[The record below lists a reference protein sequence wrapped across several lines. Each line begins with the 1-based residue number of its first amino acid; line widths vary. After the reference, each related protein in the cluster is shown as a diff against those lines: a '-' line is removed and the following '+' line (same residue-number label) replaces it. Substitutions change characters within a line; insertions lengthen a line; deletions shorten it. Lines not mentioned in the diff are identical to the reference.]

1 MPASPRR
8 TWTTGSA
15 DAELTR
21 AVKDVASRSHG
32 VPSPEGGPIR
42 PSQQFGRISLKLFES
57 APHPP
62 QGHQLGGILIPV
74 DLVAAQY
81 RIQEVARVQL
91 PARGSWPRWPS
102 AIGTSHSMPI
112 CWPISCRRS
121 LTVRSPTGTRLNRWH
136 SRTSSVSVAFGSG
149 HTSPSSCSSVLG
161 PIASRSMTDSLAAK
175 PNVHGDSQS
184 HSCDATDERN
194 DEVAR
199 RTEDHNHEQGNQPGD
214 DACD

>member
-1 MPASPRR
+1 M
-8 TWTTGSA
+8 
-15 DAELTR
+15 
-21 AVKDVASRSHG
+21 
-32 VPSPEGGPIR
+32 
-42 PSQQFGRISLKLFES
+42 KLFES

-91 PARGSWPRWPS
+91 PRKGILAEVAKRDRNEPFDADLLADQLPEVAYG
-102 AIGTSHSMPI
+102 
-112 CWPISCRRS
+112 
-121 LTVRSPTGTRLNRWH
+121 RSPTGTRLNRWH

-184 HSCDATDERN
+184 HSCDATDKRN
-194 DEVAR
+194 EEVAR